1 METDGMMGDLLSV
14 DSSAD
19 PRDPGNRLSVSRHR
33 PVGTVRVCA
42 PFGRG
47 RRAFA

>member
-1 METDGMMGDLLSV
+1 M
-14 DSSAD
+14 
-19 PRDPGNRLSVSRHR
+19 SRHR

-47 RRAFA
+47 RRAFAWSMARFWARTGAEC